1 MGLLPASCSGLAR
14 VWPVSARARHVS
26 RNGPGLLH
34 SACFWLCPRDCS
46 AGITWLQVGT
56 NRLASGRIRLPYFL
70 RVSLSC
76 LWICSAQLVSCG
88 LSISLGSGRFISTS
102 LMCASS
108 MCRAG
113 SSYMISGWLISHSFR
128 QVSLSKF
135 QSFLYSIVFV
145 LGQLP

>member
-1 MGLLPASCSGLAR
+1 MVPAYSTQLVSG
-14 VWPVSARARHVS
+14 
-26 RNGPGLLH
+26 
-34 SACFWLCPRDCS
+34 LCPRDCS

-108 MCRAG
+108 MCQAG

-135 QSFLYSIVFV
+135 QSFLYWFMFV